1 MSAISAPRTP
11 FLLTPLREGRRGLRI
26 ARKGLS
32 HFYSRPCGRGDAY
45 ARAAGRYDAHFY
57 SRPCGRGDITAANMA
72 AILAR
77 ISTHA
82 PAGGATSPPMIC
94 AAWHSQFLL
103 TPLREGR
110 PECVMR
116 LPACIVFLL
125 TPLRE
130 GRLVIQH
137 SDIALVAI
145 STHAPAG
152 GATKYAMERGGWSS
166 DKFLLT
172 PLREGRLHKERFQKL
187 RIRFLLTPLREGRR
201 VVCSFFSPDSSIST
215 HAPAGGATK
224 LDVFPPILDFSISTH
239 APAGGATHL
248 THWSTRTDLYFY
260 SRPCGRG
267 DQILLPGAGAT
278 DDISTHAPAGGATR
292 WPRRSA
298 RR

>member
-1 MSAISAPRTP
+1 MLVKPLRDKIFISTHAPAGGATFYTGYDSICIRRFLLTP
-11 FLLTPLREGRRGLRI
+11 LREGRRGTISLAVKYIKRFLLTPLREGRRGLRI

-130 GRLVIQH
+130 GRPARLAAIGQRPLFLLTPLREGRLVIQH

-201 VVCSFFSPDSSIST
+201 VVCSFF
-215 HAPAGGATK
+215 
-224 LDVFPPILDFSISTH
+224 
-239 APAGGATHL
+239 
-248 THWSTRTDLYFY
+248 
-260 SRPCGRG
+260 
-267 DQILLPGAGAT
+267 
-278 DDISTHAPAGGATR
+278 
-292 WPRRSA
+292 
-298 RR
+298 